1 MRKSL
6 ILTTLICCFLAA
18 AVFAWAQNRKAGLWE
33 MTTTTAFPPSLE
45 RTPGIPAGPTPHTS
59 MVCLTQ
65 PLLEKYG
72 APLPQ
77 TRGGCR
83 VTSLDKKESSMTA
96 ELDCTGR
103 VTGKINAESSWTADR
118 AKGTV
123 HFTGTV
129 MNGASSRQVEW
140 TATSVSVFKGEDCG
154 SVKPYPMP
162 DQGLFP

>member
-6 ILTTLICCFLAA
+6 ILTTLVCSFLAMA
-18 AVFAWAQNRKAGLWE
+18 ALAWAQSRKAGLWE
-33 MTTTTAFPPSLE
+33 MTTTTTFPPSLE
-45 RTPGIPAGPTPHTS
+45 RMPGIPSGAPHTS

-83 VTSLDKKESSMTA
+83 VTSLDKKEGSMTA

-103 VTGKINAESSWTADR
+103 NTGKMTAESSWTADR

-123 HFTGTV
+123 HFAGTA
-129 MNGASSRQVEW
+129 MEGNSSRKMEW

-162 DQGLFP
+162 EQ